1 MVTKIKPYRIRDVNE
16 PEEWNSL
23 QYNDPNTFVRW
34 EGGGWGWEY
43 TAGEWISI
51 WQWLDYSAMR
61 WPCDFWFHVPT
72 RDEAQFILGI
82 AQRSNSQLP
91 WSWVKAPN
99 NGFIK
104 FQNPNIYASWTR
116 WTCTASGNTGEDHHT
131 NAYMLCY
138 DNSGYTPDQPLAP
151 TDKSYWC
158 WVRAFK
164 DNPVIPDDT
173 WTIIWQNQRWAF
185 YWNETLGLITAH
197 NTDNNQY
204 VTLQDKN
211 VGATNVGD
219 NWLYFQWGNNQWF
232 TSASAATSTT
242 KVDASWYEPSTYAA
256 DPINTSYDWSSE
268 ENDNLWGWVTW
279 AVTIEN
285 VITNTGVLSVNWE
298 TWHVTVASP
307 DMSNYLAKNN
317 TTAFTPTWD
326 YNPSTKKYVD
336 DKFATLMGLGKFLS
350 LWDSSTWLPISF
362 PLTIPYTYHTW
373 DYFMIETVAS
383 GWGTN
388 YRPDGSSYSGTASS
402 VTESETV
409 QRWDFYIYDGT
420 VWLFASNH
428 GWSVSFSNIAGQP
441 TDNANLAAA
450 LNQKQNKLIAGTD
463 LSITPGTEIFTLPTW
478 YTQLDYIALDGVW
491 YFNTGVTLADTD
503 KLDITFTTS
512 PDYTGTYFLW
522 GKNGS
527 AGTTIWFIS
536 PSANLIQWNERP
548 TSVSI
553 PVWTRVFM
561 QLESGKV
568 VYTALGTTVT
578 KTFTGW
584 SVSSTWACLIW
595 GAWEDTLSNVDS
607 RRFYGYV
614 HKRQILDNTD
624 TLRFNWVPCKNSS
637 DQYWFYD
644 TVSNTFIQS
653 AVTATITWWPEANP
667 SDIISFTNVSR
678 YIKNTATGDGSITI
692 WSSNPAPWNN
702 WVNIWPWSY
711 SAWYAVWI
719 GSGAYANWGYG
730 VAIGTSSSAAN
741 TSAIAIGRWA
751 KAQALNSISI
761 GRDATTSGLNWIAI
775 WKDAKNSS
783 AYAIQ
788 LWKGTIGGASNEYQ
802 FYVGFDGINQN
813 WKMLDGTTWLIPDA
827 RLSSNVQTVSN
838 LVTTLTW
845 ADDTHYPSA
854 KAVADAITSAWGWD
868 MLKNTYDPNNVEADA
883 FDYRNFTNTPTI
895 PTKTS
900 DLNNDSW
907 FITWIS
913 SNDVTTALWYTP
925 ANNANLWTA
934 ATKNTWTS
942 SWNVP
947 VLDSNWKLAN
957 STLPWVALT
966 DTFTVSTSSD
976 LITLSSAEQWD
987 LAIVTSENKTYVLSQ
1002 APYSTA
1008 SNWKQIL
1015 SPTWWVTSVNGQTWA
1030 VTLSIP
1036 TKTSDLNNDS
1046 WFITSSALP
1055 TKISDLINDSDFLEN
1070 KATGTSSLTVLGTET
1085 ARTQATNVGAL
1096 SQATANYWTAL
1107 WSYSQANGSHA
1118 VAIWN
1123 YARTTWQYT
1132 IQLWKGTTSA
1142 NNKLYAGFESNNYEL
1157 LDGTTWK
1164 IPNDRLNID
1173 ATPTASSTNA
1183 VTSWGVYSAISA
1195 INWTIIAATAP
1206 LSPTEWMVWYD
1217 TTNDVLKTYDWNQW
1231 NECWSWWWDTSN
1243 VKAFYLTW
1251 TTWSSNIE
1259 IAQWI
1264 FDWENAGKTAVIN
1277 YSNRLYI
1284 KVEWS
1289 WTYMKFMSM
1298 DSQWNTT
1305 SWYSK
1310 YTKYYIQINI
1320 NWSSV
1325 ISIQAWN
1332 DAYWYLKVW
1341 YDYSTPYTPQYD
1353 WSPATKKYVDDSV
1366 SVVSGDSGVTYTIK
1380 VSNSDP
1386 TSWTAS
1392 NIITLVP

>member
-43 TAGEWISI
+43 TAGKWISI

-61 WPCDFWFHVPT
+61 WPCDEWFHVPT

-82 AQRSNSQLP
+82 AQRSDTQLP
-91 WSWVKAPN
+91 GSWVKAPN

-104 FQNPNIYASWTR
+104 FQSPNIYASWTR

-138 DNSGYTPDQPLAP
+138 DNSGYMPAQPLAP

-164 DNPVIPDDT
+164 DNPVIPDET
-173 WTIIWQNQRWAF
+173 WTILWQNQRWVF

-197 NTDNNQY
+197 NTENNQY

-211 VGATNVGD
+211 VWATNVGD

-388 YRPDGSSYSGTASS
+388 YRPSGSNYSGTASS
-402 VTESETV
+402 ATESETV

-428 GWSVSFSNIAGQP
+428 GWDVSFSNIVGQP

-463 LSITPGTEIFTLPTW
+463 LSITPGTEIFTLPTG
-478 YTQLDYIALDGVW
+478 YTQLDYIGLDWVW

-503 KLDITFTTS
+503 KLNITFTTS
-512 PDYTGTYFLW
+512 SDYTWTYFLW
-522 GKNGS
+522 GKNWS
-527 AGTTIWFIS
+527 AGTDIWFIS
-536 PSANLIQWNERP
+536 PSANLIQWNWRP
-548 TSVSI
+548 SSVNI
-553 PVWTRVFM
+553 PVWTKVFM
-561 QLESGKV
+561 ELESGKV
-568 VYTALGTTVT
+568 VYTALGTTET
-578 KTFTGW
+578 KTFTWG
-584 SVSSTWACLIW
+584 SVSSTWVCLIW
-595 GAWEDTLSNVDS
+595 GAWTSSTDNVDS
-607 RRFYGYV
+607 RRFYGYI
-614 HKRQILDNTD
+614 HKRQILDSTN

-653 AVTATITWWPEANP
+653 AATATITWWPEANP

-711 SAWYAVWI
+711 AAWYSVWI
-719 GSGAYANWGYG
+719 WSTAYSNGGYS
-730 VAIGTSSSAAN
+730 VAIGNGTTASN
-741 TSAIAIGRWA
+741 TSAVAIGRWA
-751 KAQALNSISI
+751 RAGSVQGIAI
-761 GRDATTSGLNWIAI
+761 GKDASVSGLNWIAI

-788 LWKGTIGGASNEYQ
+788 LGKGTINGAINEYQ

-854 KAVADAITSAWGWD
+854 KAVADAI
-868 MLKNTYDPNNVEADA
+868 
-883 FDYRNFTNTPTI
+883 

-900 DLNNDSW
+900 DL
-907 FITWIS
+907 T
-913 SNDVTTALWYTP
+913 
-925 ANNANLWTA
+925 
-934 ATKNTWTS
+934 
-942 SWNVP
+942 
-947 VLDSNWKLAN
+947 
-957 STLPWVALT
+957 
-966 DTFTVSTSSD
+966 
-976 LITLSSAEQWD
+976 
-987 LAIVTSENKTYVLSQ
+987 
-1002 APYSTA
+1002 
-1008 SNWKQIL
+1008 
-1015 SPTWWVTSVNGQTWA
+1015 
-1030 VTLSIP
+1030 
-1036 TKTSDLNNDS
+1036 
-1046 WFITSSALP
+1046 
-1055 TKISDLINDSDFLEN
+1055 NDSDFLEN
-1070 KATGTSSLTVLGTET
+1070 KATGTSALTILGTET
-1085 ARTQATNVGAL
+1085 AKTQAINIGTL
-1096 SQATANYWTAL
+1096 SQATANYGTAL
-1107 WSYSQANGSHA
+1107 GAYSQANGGHA

-1132 IQLWKGTTSA
+1132 IQLWKGNTSA
-1142 NNKLYAGFESNNYEL
+1142 NNKLYAGFENDNYEL

-1164 IPNDRLNID
+1164 IPNDRLNMD
-1173 ATPTASSTNA
+1173 ATPTDSSTNA
-1183 VTSWGVYSAISA
+1183 VTSWWVHAAIAA

-1217 TTNDVLKTYDWNQW
+1217 TTNDVLKVY
-1231 NECWSWWWDTSN
+1231 
-1243 VKAFYLTW
+1243 
-1251 TTWSSNIE
+1251 
-1259 IAQWI
+1259 
-1264 FDWENAGKTAVIN
+1264 
-1277 YSNRLYI
+1277 
-1284 KVEWS
+1284 
-1289 WTYMKFMSM
+1289 
-1298 DSQWNTT
+1298 
-1305 SWYSK
+1305 
-1310 YTKYYIQINI
+1310 
-1320 NWSSV
+1320 NWSSWMEV
-1325 ISIQAWN
+1325 WNWKQAFFKTQDEYNALPASKESDGNLYIIVDTHINFMPFTELTQLTPAPDAILAELNKAPKDYAEYYYENGDIQMLEMPSSQLPRA
-1332 DAYWYLKVW
+1332 DAYLKNYVFSIGNNEYDFEDTNLTEQELSNMWAPQEIIEAILSWEWY
-1341 YDYSTPYTPQYD
+1341 S
-1353 WSPATKKYVDDSV
+1353 
-1366 SVVSGDSGVTYTIK
+1366 
-1380 VSNSDP
+1380 SN
-1386 TSWTAS
+1386 
-1392 NIITLVP
+1392 L

>member
-23 QYNDPNTFVRW
+23 QYNDHNTFVRW

-51 WQWLDYSAMR
+51 WKWLDYSAVR
-61 WPCDFWFHVPT
+61 WPCDEWFHIPT
-72 RDEAQFILGI
+72 RDEAQFLLTIS
-82 AQRSNSQLP
+82 QRSDSQLP
-91 WSWVKAPN
+91 GTWVKAPN

-116 WTCTASGNTGEDHHT
+116 WTCTASGNTGQDHHT

-138 DNSGYTPDQPLAP
+138 DNSGYMPAQPLAP

-164 DNPVIPDDT
+164 DNPVIPDET
-173 WTIIWQNQRWAF
+173 WTILWQNLRWAF

-197 NTDNNQY
+197 NTDTNQY

-336 DKFATLMGLGKFLS
+336 DKFSTLMGLGKFLS

-409 QRWDFYIYDGT
+409 QRWDFYIYDWT

-450 LNQKQNKLIAGTD
+450 LNNKQNTLVAWTD
-463 LSITPGTEIFTLPTW
+463 LSITPGTEIFPLPTW
-478 YTQLDYIALDGVW
+478 YTQLDYIGLDGVW
-491 YFNTGVTLADTD
+491 YFNTGITLADTD
-503 KLDITFTTS
+503 KLDITFTIS
-512 PDYTGTYFLW
+512 PDYTWTYFLW

-527 AGTTIWFIS
+527 AGQSIWFIS
-536 PSANLIQWNERP
+536 PSANLVQWNWRP
-548 TSVSI
+548 TSVNI
-553 PVWTRVFM
+553 PIGTKVFF
-561 QLESGKV
+561 QLKSGEV
-568 VYTALGTTVT
+568 VYTALGTTDT
-578 KTFTGW
+578 KTFTWG
-584 SVSSTWACLIW
+584 SVGSTWACLIW
-595 GAWEDTLSNVDS
+595 AAWEGSLSNVDS
-607 RRFYGYV
+607 RRFHGYV
-614 HKRQILDNTD
+614 HKRQILDSTD

-702 WVNIWPWSY
+702 WVNIGTGSY

-730 VAIGTSSSAAN
+730 VAIGNSSSAAN

-761 GRDATTSGLNWIAI
+761 GRDATTSALNWIAI

-788 LWKGTIGGASNEYQ
+788 LGKGTIGGASNEYQ

-813 WKMLDGTTWLIPDA
+813 YKMLDWTTWLIPDA

-854 KAVADAITSAWGWD
+854 KAVADAI
-868 MLKNTYDPNNVEADA
+868 
-883 FDYRNFTNTPTI
+883 
-895 PTKTS
+895 PTKVS
-900 DLNNDSW
+900 DLSNDSW
-907 FITWIS
+907 FITWIN

-1055 TKISDLINDSDFLEN
+1055 TKISDLTNDSDFLEN
-1070 KATGTSSLTVLGTET
+1070 KATGTSALTILGTET
-1085 ARTQATNVGAL
+1085 AKTQAINIWTL
-1096 SQATANYWTAL
+1096 SQATANYGTAL
-1107 WSYSQANGSHA
+1107 GSYSRANGGHA
-1118 VAIWN
+1118 IAIWN

-1132 IQLWKGTTSA
+1132 IQLWKGTSSA
-1142 NNKLYAGFESNNYEL
+1142 NNKLYAGFENNNYEL

-1164 IPNDRLNID
+1164 IPNDRLNMD

-1206 LSPTEWMVWYD
+1206 SSPVEWMVWYD
-1217 TTNDVLKTYDWNQW
+1217 TTNDVLKVYDWTNR
-1231 NECWSWWWDTSN
+1231 NVVWDDAADINT
-1243 VKAFYLTW
+1243 KTFYLSSTSD
-1251 TTWSSNIE
+1251 TTT
-1259 IAQWI
+1259 AQAVY
-1264 FDWENAGKTAVIN
+1264 DWWNAGKYAIIVYQSESYVYEYDSSTQLKFKKIRVTTRQDSNSVTQFKQDFLYFTLSNWTVTEISAGSYAQITNVLSTN
-1277 YSNRLYI
+1277 TDYSN
-1284 KVEWS
+1284 
-1289 WTYMKFMSM
+1289 
-1298 DSQWNTT
+1298 
-1305 SWYSK
+1305 
-1310 YTKYYIQINI
+1310 
-1320 NWSSV
+1320 
-1325 ISIQAWN
+1325 
-1332 DAYWYLKVW
+1332 
-1341 YDYSTPYTPQYD
+1341 PYTPLYNG
-1353 WSPATKKYVDDSV
+1353 SPATKKYVDDSI
-1366 SVVSGDSGVTYTIK
+1366 SVVSGDTWVTYTIK

-1386 TSWTAS
+1386 ASWTAN